1 MGLAKTI
8 TLSNLE
14 LTRFFF
20 AIVLL
25 LISAHTFGYIFQK
38 CQMPKVIGEI
48 VGGIVLGPTLLG
60 HFFPEIHNWIFNGFE
75 SEGKLLSLIYW
86 FGLVFLMFI
95 SGFEVQKSIGREDR
109 KTIFALLLGSTA
121 IPFIAGWL
129 APNFY
134 DFSPYLGAKGNSI
147 AFNIVV
153 AIAVAITSIPV
164 ISKIFIDLGII
175 NTRFAKIVLST
186 ATIQD
191 VILWVA
197 LAIATGMVSSE
208 IISTYDI
215 ILTVLAPVA
224 FFGFALWIMPGLI
237 RISNDL
243 KINFLIKSS
252 VSGYALFI
260 CFIFAAIAS
269 ILNVNVVFGAFLAGI
284 IIGVM
289 PNEQFGTGKSH
300 IKEISRGCIL
310 LGEKL
315 GNINP
320 KNPK

>member
-1 MGLAKTI
+1 M
-8 TLSNLE
+8 
-14 LTRFFF
+14 
-20 AIVLL
+20 
-25 LISAHTFGYIFQK
+25 IF
-38 CQMPKVIGEI
+38 
-48 VGGIVLGPTLLG
+48 LPT
-60 HFFPEIHNWIFNGFE
+60 
-75 SEGKLLSLIYW
+75 S
-86 FGLVFLMFI
+86 
-95 SGFEVQKSIGREDR
+95 
-109 KTIFALLLGSTA
+109 
-121 IPFIAGWL
+121 
-129 APNFY
+129 
-134 DFSPYLGAKGNSI
+134 GAKGNSI

-153 AIAVAITSIPV
+153 DIAVAITSIPV

-208 IISTYDI
+208 VTSTYNI

-224 FFGFALWIMPGLI
+224 FFGFALWIMLGLI

-252 VSGYALFI
+252 VFGYALFI

-269 ILNVNVVFGAFLAGI
+269 TLNINVVFGAFLAGI

-320 KNPK
+320 KNPR